1 MRARKGRSR
10 LRNGNGEPVPVA
22 AQRDDPGRKPD
33 ELEPL
38 VRRMLE
44 LVGED
49 PQREGLRRTP
59 LRIAKAWRE
68 LTAGYE
74 ADIDKIINE
83 ALFSVDYNEMV
94 LVKDI
99 TLYSLCEHHGLP
111 FFGKAHVAYVP
122 DGKVVGLSKIPR
134 LVEVYSRRLQLQE
147 RLTSQIAGVLQEKLN
162 PLGVAVIIEARHLCM
177 EMRGAQ
183 SLLSPTVTSK
193 MLGCFQK
200 DARTREEFLTLV
212 HAR

>member
-1 MRARKGRSR
+1 MKTKKGRSAS
-10 LRNGNGEPVPVA
+10 RNGHGDPVPVA
-22 AQRDDPGRKPD
+22 PHRDEPGRTPD
-33 ELEPL
+33 ALEPL
-38 VRRMLE
+38 VREMLK

-49 PQREGLRRTP
+49 PGREGLRRTP
-59 LRIAKAWRE
+59 LRVAKAWRE
-68 LTAGYE
+68 LTAGYD
-74 ADIDKIINE
+74 ADIDEIIND
-83 ALFSVDYNEMV
+83 ALFTVDYNEMV

-99 TLYSLCEHHGLP
+99 TFYSQCEHHLLP
-111 FFGKAHVAYVP
+111 FFGKAHVAYIP

-134 LVEVYSRRLQLQE
+134 LVEVFSRRLQLQE
-147 RLTSQIAGVLQEKLN
+147 RLTSQIANTLQDKLH
-162 PLGVAVIIEARHLCM
+162 PLGVAVVIEARHLCM

-200 DARTREEFLTLV
+200 DSRTREEFLTLV